1 MDNNNNKYNSNNNP
15 VNFQVQI
22 SSLIT
27 EKMH

>member
-1 MDNNNNKYNSNNNP
+1 MDNNNKYNSNNNP

-22 SSLIT
+22 SSLKT